1 MLERLEGPLL
11 VDELPEHVPFVLDHS
26 DDQFANLQ
34 LLDALNLRLVYR
46 LPHLHDFLFYLRPLL
61 LVLSLGVETVGLVNV
76 ERLHELHDVISE
88 ETVLLLTTQN
98 GIGQELHSDSLK

>member
-11 VDELPEHVPFVLDHS
+11 IDELSEHVLFVLDHS

-61 LVLSLGVETVGLVNV
+61 LVFSLGVETVGLVNV

-88 ETVLLLTTQN
+88 ETVLFLTTQN
-98 GIGQELHSDSLK
+98 GIGQELYSDSLK